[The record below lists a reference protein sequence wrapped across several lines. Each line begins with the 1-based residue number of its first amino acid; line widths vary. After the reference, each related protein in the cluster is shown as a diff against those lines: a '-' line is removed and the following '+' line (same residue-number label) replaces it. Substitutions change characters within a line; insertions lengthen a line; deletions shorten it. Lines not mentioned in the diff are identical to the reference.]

1 MSSMENFENVS
12 DAVLLEEV
20 KRRFD
25 QKNSTLDEMA
35 FLTKK
40 LYVLNEKLKEHDSI
54 KGEFLSLIKNVFN
67 NPLSSLLN
75 LSSMMRKNE
84 DTPKTQKMKLLLDM
98 ELRKLDFQLNNIF
111 TAAEI
116 EAGEIANYWSEVD
129 LRLIVEEVKE
139 TFNYLIEEK
148 ELVFASHITVDRVI
162 VSDSKKLHTIFSNL
176 ISNACEYSFPHQ
188 KVLFEATIE
197 NDDTLL
203 LSVTNTGDVIV
214 KDPNKEIFSRFKR
227 VHVHESKARTSVDG
241 LGLGL
246 SIVNALVESL
256 DGRVDYRSNEKATV
270 FTIRMKLQENE
281 KAEALMSES
290 ANEFMFDD
298 TQEMKEF

>member
-1 MSSMENFENVS
+1 MSENRNFDDVS

-84 DTPKTQKMKLLLDM
+84 DSPKTQTMKQLLDM

-116 EAGEIANYWSEVD
+116 EAGEIANYWSEID
-129 LRLIVEEVKE
+129 LRLIIEEVKE
-139 TFNYLIEEK
+139 SFAYLIEEK
-148 ELVFASHITVDRVI
+148 ALSFDIDVALDRLI
-162 VSDSKKLHTIFSNL
+162 VSDAKKLHTIFSNL
-176 ISNACEYSFPHQ
+176 ISNACEYSFPRTRVGI
-188 KVLFEATIE
+188 KAYIRDESLCI
-197 NDDTLL
+197 
-203 LSVTNTGDVIV
+203 SVSNIGDVIS
-214 KDPNKEIFSRFKR
+214 KEYKKEIFSRFKKVGVR
-227 VHVHESKARTSVDG
+227 ESKARTSVDG

-246 SIVNALVESL
+246 SIVSSLAESL
-256 DGRVDYRSNEKATV
+256 DGEVEYSSTEEETK
-270 FTIRMKLQENE
+270 FSICLKLQDQD

>member
-1 MSSMENFENVS
+1 MSQIQNFDDVS

-25 QKNSTLDEMA
+25 QKNSTLEEMA

-129 LRLIVEEVKE
+129 LKLIIEEVKE
-139 TFNYLIEEK
+139 SFSYLIEEK
-148 ELVFASHITVDRVI
+148 ELVFISDIEIGRLI
-162 VSDSKKLHTIFSNL
+162 VSDAKKLHTIFSNL
-176 ISNACEYSFPHQ
+176 ISNACEYSFPNNQ
-188 KVLFEATIE
+188 VIIRATIE
-197 NDDTLL
+197 DDMLCI
-203 LSVTNTGDVIV
+203 SVSNVGDVIS
-214 KDPNKEIFSRFKR
+214 KEFKKEIFSRFKK
-227 VHVHESKARTSVDG
+227 VGVHESKARTSVDG

-246 SIVNALVESL
+246 SIVSGLVESL
-256 DGRVDYRSNEKATV
+256 DGEVDYCSNEEATV
-270 FTIRMKLQENE
+270 FTIKMKLQEYE